1 MQSINTKKG
10 FTLIELLVV
19 ISIIGLLSSIVL
31 ASLTEARTK
40 AKNIATIENA
50 DQAALNFILSGED
63 NGFLPDL
70 GNGTHCLTETCIIA
84 SAIFNQSASLSA
96 YKDTNRDSF
105 AQKIQNFFSV
115 KEAIAQIVG
124 FKTPGQTEIVSG
136 LPGGDYQG
144 IFYYSPDSGANGYL
158 YFPLKGDDPVCT
170 SGYTALSNATANG
183 VLCGQKIGETSQ
195 EVYTPSGGFDSS
207 Q

>member
-1 MQSINTKKG
+1 MQSINTQKG

-40 AKNIATIENA
+40 AKNIAALESA
-50 DQAALNFILSGED
+50 RQASLTFILSSDSSGS
-63 NGFLPDL
+63 FPDL
-70 GNGTHCLTETCIIA
+70 GNGTHCLTENCIIA
-84 SAIFNQSASLSA
+84 GSTFNQSGALVFENTEKTGGFA
-96 YKDTNRDSF
+96 YIKALF
-105 AQKIQNFFSV
+105 AQ
-115 KEAIAQIVG
+115 EAFAQLTG
-124 FKTPGQTEIVSG
+124 FRTPEQTEVVSG

-144 IFYYSPDSGANGYL
+144 IFYYSPDSGVNGYL